1 MVALSR
7 PIDVQRIRT
16 LLAGNHVHFDDW
28 ENNQLVVPTPN
39 AIYLWDATYPNV
51 LIMRGI
57 WRGIA
62 RNDAQFY
69 ALECEIEA
77 CNSMRTAPK
86 AYLAPLEDQ
95 TSFGLHTECAILT
108 SAGLT
113 DQQLST
119 FYETS
124 MAMTMSFFHD
134 LETTLPEF
142 ITWEREEKAQ

>member
-62 RNDAQFY
+62 RNDAQF
-69 ALECEIEA
+69 
-77 CNSMRTAPK
+77 
-86 AYLAPLEDQ
+86 
-95 TSFGLHTECAILT
+95 
-108 SAGLT
+108 
-113 DQQLST
+113 
-119 FYETS
+119 
-124 MAMTMSFFHD
+124 
-134 LETTLPEF
+134 
-142 ITWEREEKAQ
+142 